1 MIGVK
6 QDQYLL
12 GWRMRGDESSMNE
25 EDRIIT
31 PTMVE
36 TDREIEQS
44 LRPRT
49 MDEYVS

>member
-1 MIGVK
+1 MEVRG
-6 QDQYLL
+6 
-12 GWRMRGDESSMNE
+12 GDESSMNE

-49 MDEYVS
+49 MDEYVGQEKLKEN